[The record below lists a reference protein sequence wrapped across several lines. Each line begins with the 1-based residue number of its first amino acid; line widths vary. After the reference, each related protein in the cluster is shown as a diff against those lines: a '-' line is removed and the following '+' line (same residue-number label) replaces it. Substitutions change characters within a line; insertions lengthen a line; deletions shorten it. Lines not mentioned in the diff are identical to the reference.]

1 MFAVIGL
8 AVAAAGHP
16 ARAAGPVVAVLDPL
30 RNDRVGLLDAAAAA
44 DMLAWENSGFS
55 VWGELVQE
63 HDDRAIVQASAD
75 ELPAIDIHSL

>member
-1 MFAVIGL
+1 
-8 AVAAAGHP
+8 
-16 ARAAGPVVAVLDPL
+16 
-30 RNDRVGLLDAAAAA
+30 
-44 DMLAWENSGFS
+44 

>member
-16 ARAAGPVVAVLDPL
+16 ARAAGAVLDPL